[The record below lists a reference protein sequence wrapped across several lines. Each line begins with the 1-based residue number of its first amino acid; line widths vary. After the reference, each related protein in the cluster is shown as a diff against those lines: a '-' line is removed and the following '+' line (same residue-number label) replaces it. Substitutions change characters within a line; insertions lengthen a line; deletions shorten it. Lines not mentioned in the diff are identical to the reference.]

1 LRTDIKRPIPAEER
15 GCSYVEFKR
24 YPDVAF
30 MVEND
35 IITRADLSKTQ
46 PNSLGASFGMT
57 SAEILKRHPNAVV
70 TKHKYDEAGHYLT
83 LSAPDRRSAFV
94 LEESKGRIT
103 EIRSGLLPSVKYV
116 EGCA

>member
-1 LRTDIKRPIPAEER
+1 
-15 GCSYVEFKR
+15 
-24 YPDVAF
+24 

-35 IITRADLSKTQ
+35 VITRADLRQ
-46 PNSLGASFGMT
+46 NLPNSLNVTFNMS